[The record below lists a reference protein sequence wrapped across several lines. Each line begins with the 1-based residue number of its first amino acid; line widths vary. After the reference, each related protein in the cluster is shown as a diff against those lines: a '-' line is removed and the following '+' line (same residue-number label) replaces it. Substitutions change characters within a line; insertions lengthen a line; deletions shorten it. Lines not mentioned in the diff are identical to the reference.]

1 MTMVAEVRRNGRRMS
16 DGQLHQ
22 IRMRERA
29 QLKKQE
35 EAVIEEAR
43 VFAKKSILSMV
54 CGPNSAEIESL
65 LESKIFDKYPTPTHM
80 IFKSLE
86 VMEQKGI
93 NTKSPRNVIYVS
105 YIRKRIEKMTNPNQF
120 QPAEW

>member
-1 MTMVAEVRRNGRRMS
+1 MTMVEVKRNGRRMT

-35 EAVIEEAR
+35 KASIEEAR
-43 VFAKKSILSMV
+43 AFAKQSILSMV
-54 CGPNSAEIESL
+54 VGPNSSEIESL
-65 LESKIFDKYPTPTHM
+65 LENKIFSKYPTPTHM
-80 IFKSLE
+80 LFKSLE

-105 YIRKRIEKMTNPNQF
+105 YIRKRIENMTNPNQF